1 MFTDLKKVI
10 ILLIDK
16 EVLHI
21 IEINKVM
28 LTKCL
33 YHQVIQAVN
42 MINHVMSI
50 FGAIVLTFVVIYL
63 AHEWDIPRR
72 FFYHGLECSGAI
84 GGGCL

>member
-1 MFTDLKKVI
+1 MFTGLKKVTI
-10 ILLIDK
+10 QWVEQE
-16 EVLHI
+16 EVFC
-21 IEINKVM
+21 IETKMVM
-28 LTKCL
+28 FTKYL
-33 YHQVIQAVN
+33 YPKMIQVVS

>member
-1 MFTDLKKVI
+1 VYINLKKVI
-10 ILLIDK
+10 IHQIDK
-16 EVLHI
+16 EVMYI
-21 IEINKVM
+21 IEINKVEH
-28 LTKCL
+28 TK
-33 YHQVIQAVN
+33 YHYLKMILVVN

>member
-1 MFTDLKKVI
+1 
-10 ILLIDK
+10 
-16 EVLHI
+16 
-21 IEINKVM
+21 
-28 LTKCL
+28 
-33 YHQVIQAVN
+33 
-42 MINHVMSI
+42 MINHVMGI